1 MRSLSWVGVSVRRE
15 EGDEVWNYLGS
26 EEEQRL
32 DGSFSD
38 DGDGVVEAGFLQ
50 ALSAQT
56 RVSIRHLTDQVHE
69 DLLIHSLLVEV
80 LCVLGQVFEQR
91 HARASIRTCV

>member
-1 MRSLSWVGVSVRRE
+1 MR
-15 EGDEVWNYLGS
+15 EGGEVWNYLGS

-38 DGDGVVEAGFLQ
+38 DGDGVVKAGFLRT
-50 ALSAQT
+50 LSAQIKL
-56 RVSIRHLTDQVHE
+56 SSRHLTNQVHE
-69 DLLIHSLLVEV
+69 DLLIHRLLVKV